1 MHRNCFMAEADVLR
15 EMEKWED
22 AAAAY
27 RAVEL
32 RYMNEPPALEAILG
46 RVSCLKK
53 SGRPQEA
60 DLLIRQAGVVLQ
72 RIPNEWDDRFADTTR
87 YDRAGW
93 EQLLTLMNNRIDNNG
108 A

>member
-1 MHRNCFMAEADVLR
+1 
-15 EMEKWED
+15 MEQLED

-46 RVSCLKK
+46 RASCLKGL
-53 SGRPQEA
+53 GRPQEA

-72 RIPNEWDDRFADTTR
+72 RIPDEWDDRFAETTR
-87 YDRAGW
+87 YDRDGW
-93 EQLLTLMNNRIDNNG
+93 EQLLAWMNNRIDNNG